1 MLFAVSVEWLEGGS
15 PMSKEELLDY
25 LERSVIPSLEMLGAW
40 ELDGRILAGGFFPG
54 ERTGTW
60 IMEAASTEEIGEW
73 LSGLFFWGQVKC
85 HVRALQSIT
94 STIEREREVRKLLEL
109 RIRPGGGEF

>member
-40 ELDGRILAGGFFPG
+40 ELDGRILAGGSFLAKEQGPG
-54 ERTGTW
+54 
-60 IMEAASTEEIGEW
+60 
-73 LSGLFFWGQVKC
+73 
-85 HVRALQSIT
+85 
-94 STIEREREVRKLLEL
+94 
-109 RIRPGGGEF
+109 